1 MTTLQTDVSTP
12 HDNSNNDARQRER
25 YIYRVTIVGAVCNV
39 LLSVL
44 KLVAGIVGRSS
55 AMVADGMHSLSDLV
69 TDAVVIVFVRMSSKP
84 QDRRHEYGHGKY
96 ETLATSVIGILL
108 LFVALGIMWDSSQ
121 KIWQCLNGNAMPQP
135 SILALMAALASIG
148 VKEWLYRYTR
158 TAGERQHSQAVV
170 ANAWHHRSDALS
182 SVGTAIGIGGA
193 LALGPHW
200 AVLDPIAAFFVSVLI
215 VRAAIDQLRPSIG
228 ELVEDSLPESVE
240 ADISKAIHSVP
251 GVTDPHNMRT
261 RKIGS
266 KCAVD
271 VHVRM
276 DGNIT
281 LNEAHSKAAAV
292 ERNIREVVGTDA
304 FVMVHM
310 EPIKT
315 QCTKA

>member
-1 MTTLQTDVSTP
+1 MTTLQTDVPTA

-108 LFVALGIMWDSSQ
+108 FFVALGIMWDSSQ

-135 SILALMAALASIG
+135 SILALVAALASIG

>member
-1 MTTLQTDVSTP
+1 MTTLKTDVSTV

-121 KIWQCLNGNAMPQP
+121 KIWQCLNGNVMPQP
-135 SILALMAALASIG
+135 SILALLAALVSIG

>member
-135 SILALMAALASIG
+135 SILALVAALASIG

>member
-1 MTTLQTDVSTP
+1 MTTLQTDVPTA
-12 HDNSNNDARQRER
+12 HDNSNNNARQRER

-135 SILALMAALASIG
+135 SILALVAALASIG

>member
-121 KIWQCLNGNAMPQP
+121 KIWQCLNGDAMPQP
-135 SILALMAALASIG
+135 SIVALVAALASIG

>member
-121 KIWQCLNGNAMPQP
+121 KIWQCLNGNVMPQP
-135 SILALMAALASIG
+135 SILALLAALASIG

>member
-1 MTTLQTDVSTP
+1 MTTLQTDVPTA

-121 KIWQCLNGNAMPQP
+121 KIWQCLNGDAMPQP
-135 SILALMAALASIG
+135 SIVALVAALASIG

-158 TAGERQHSQAVV
+158 TAGERHHSQAVV

-240 ADISKAIHSVP
+240 ADISKAIQSVP

>member
-1 MTTLQTDVSTP
+1 MTTLKTDVSTA

-135 SILALMAALASIG
+135 SILALVAALASIG

>member
-121 KIWQCLNGNAMPQP
+121 KIWQCLNGDAMPQP
-135 SILALMAALASIG
+135 SILALLAALVSIG

-158 TAGERQHSQAVV
+158 TAGEHQHSQAVV

-240 ADISKAIHSVP
+240 ADISKAIQSVP

>member
-1 MTTLQTDVSTP
+1 MTTIKTNVPTA
-12 HDNSNNDARQRER
+12 HDNSNNNARQRER

-44 KLVAGIVGRSS
+44 KLMAGVMGRSS

-69 TDAVVIVFVRMSSKP
+69 TDAVVVVFVRMSSKP

-135 SILALMAALASIG
+135 SILALVAALASIG
-148 VKEWLYRYTR
+148 VKEWLYHYTR

-240 ADISKAIHSVP
+240 ADINKAIQSVP
-251 GVTDPHNMRT
+251 GVSDPHNMRT

-276 DGNIT
+276 NGSIT
-281 LNEAHSKAAAV
+281 LNEAHNKAAAV
-292 ERNIREVVGTDA
+292 ERNIRAVVGADA
-304 FVMVHM
+304 FVTVHM

-315 QCTKA
+315 QRTEE

>member
-135 SILALMAALASIG
+135 SILALVAALASIG

-193 LALGPHW
+193 LALGPLW

>member
-1 MTTLQTDVSTP
+1 MTTLKTDVSTP

-121 KIWQCLNGNAMPQP
+121 KIWQCLNGNTMPQP
-135 SILALMAALASIG
+135 SILALVAALASIG

>member
-1 MTTLQTDVSTP
+1 MTTLQTDVPTA

-121 KIWQCLNGNAMPQP
+121 KIWQCLNGDAMPQP
-135 SILALMAALASIG
+135 SIVALVAALASIG

-158 TAGERQHSQAVV
+158 IAGERHHSQAVV

-240 ADISKAIHSVP
+240 ADISKAIQSVP